1 MNSGTKHELECPI
14 VWRGGSPQIALVII
28 CAVTLGIAANL
39 VRAEELRCPAS
50 TAQQARALADQLFQA
65 GQYEG
70 AGKCYEVAG
79 EYARANRAFLDAVEP
94 ESKATARQLSDQRNT
109 AKKLAHQLQR
119 AFQGP
124 P

>member
-1 MNSGTKHELECPI
+1 MNGNCPI
-14 VWRGGSPQIALVII
+14 VWCRGSPQIARVII
-28 CAVTLGIAANL
+28 CTATLGIAANL

-50 TAQQARALADQLFQA
+50 TAQQARALADQLLQA
-65 GQYEG
+65 DQYEG

-79 EYARANRAFLDAVEP
+79 EYARANRAFLDAVGS

-109 AKKLAHQLQR
+109 ATKLARQLQR
-119 AFQGP
+119 AFHGP